1 MTADALS
8 AGPAGFSTPPAAFYC
23 VSSRPYFPGAVA
35 VLNSLRMVGHRE
47 PLFVLDCGLDP
58 VQRKL
63 LTPHTTLVAAPSGV
77 EPTLF
82 KARAPLAHPAEVMV
96 LLDADM
102 IVTRPLSDLIEKAA
116 EGSIVAFE
124 TGRDRF
130 FAEWG
135 PLLGLGPIRRQRY
148 LSSGFL
154 CMARGVGTEVLRL
167 VTDLQAHIDP
177 DLLWWG
183 SGRPSE
189 PFCFGDQDV
198 LNAVLSSR
206 IAPDRIVA
214 LQNRLLSELPFEGL
228 RVIDA
233 ARLRCAYADGLE
245 PYLVH
250 HILYKPWLDAPPH
263 TPAVR
268 LRRPLTARPTP
279 RAASPSHRP
288 VGGGHPGSDQR
299 AGARPVVCPQPP
311 AAAACGPLGRREG
324 KEAGRAAADGAELVG
339 DMSRPSEPFVS
350 VVVSARNAEP
360 SIAPGVSP
368 RFPGI

>member
-8 AGPAGFSTPPAAFYC
+8 AGLVGFSTPPAAFYC

-63 LTPHTTLVAAPSGV
+63 LTPHATLVAAPSGV

-116 EGSIVAFE
+116 EGRIVAFE

-167 VTDLQAHIDP
+167 VADLQARIDP
-177 DLLWWG
+177 DVLWWG

-250 HILYKPWLDAPPH
+250 HILYKPWLDALYY
-263 TPAVR
+263 TPYARLLTRLLFGSDVLLRLDRHHVPLR
-268 LRRPLTARPTP
+268 LRTGLLAGVTREATNARERVRWSVRNRLPP
-279 RAASPSHRP
+279 QLAARW
-288 VGGGHPGSDQR
+288 GGE
-299 AGARPVVCPQPP
+299 
-311 AAAACGPLGRREG
+311 RER
-324 KEAGRAAADGAELVG
+324 KLAELQL
-339 DMSRPSEPFVS
+339 M
-350 VVVSARNAEP
+350 EP
-360 SIAPGVSP
+360 S
-368 RFPGI
+368 